1 MTATAAHVDMHVHV
15 HHENSHAGQG
25 PVVLDIGDVGA
36 LVVAMPETMADAEIE
51 IRSVGASR
59 RAHLSHVGV
68 VGRPVRGRTMWSA
81 VFPELHAGRYELYER
96 IAGRPQLVVD
106 ISGGEVT
113 EVSWPR

>member
-1 MTATAAHVDMHVHV
+1 MTATAVHVHV
-15 HHENSHAGQG
+15 HHENPHAGQG
-25 PVVLDIGDVGA
+25 PVVLDIGEGVGA
-36 LVVAMPETMADAEIE
+36 LVVAMPETMADVEIE

-96 IAGRPQLVVD
+96 VAGRPQLIVD
-106 ISGGEVT
+106 ISGGTVT
-113 EVSWPR
+113 QVSWPR